1 MIYELLVRD
10 WSEERTLKFIED
22 SLDYL
27 ETLGVQA
34 LELMPVNEFNGNDSW
49 GYNPTFYFAVDK
61 AYGTKNDLKS
71 LVDACHER
79 GIAVILDVVYNHADQ
94 PNPFITMYWEDWTV
108 LPYNPWF
115 NTEAAHT
122 ASRGS
127 TTGITGARK
136 PEICQA
142 QP

>member
-1 MIYELLVRD
+1 MTAGDTTPRLLR
-10 WSEERTLKFIED
+10 R
-22 SLDYL
+22 
-27 ETLGVQA
+27 
-34 LELMPVNEFNGNDSW
+34 
-49 GYNPTFYFAVDK
+49 DK

-115 NTEAAHT
+115 NTTAAQLHVVLRLE
-122 ASRGS
+122 SREFEN
-127 TTGITGARK
+127 
-136 PEICQA
+136 P
-142 QP
+142 